1 MSFLTETEPAKYKA
15 EKTTMLKQK
24 KVVSLEDLVT
34 PEGRLIL
41 DLAQVEKIKKELNQR
56 VIRVSTQTE
65 KGYVYLHQQMRRL
78 ALDLNV
84 AA

>member
-15 EKTTMLKQK
+15 EKMTMLKQK

-41 DLAQVEKIKKELNQR
+41 DLA
-56 VIRVSTQTE
+56 
-65 KGYVYLHQQMRRL
+65 
-78 ALDLNV
+78 
-84 AA
+84 